1 MKTSRRQVR
10 LNSDSTDEL
19 ATSAL
24 LDGPHP
30 QLMRPS
36 TQDSGTETTLGRSRS
51 GRSATETL
59 GKPLPPTPSREKTA
73 DSVRDKQ
80 AKAVLAPK
88 TTNLKVLKKG
98 RKQDSKLETSDT
110 LLPRVSR
117 NGIRPTSSSTG
128 EAHRNTEHLTN
139 PQITSPQTSIADAI
153 ALSEKISDLM
163 QQDATKD
170 SKKRPKRKESV
181 KTVLT
186 TDSKPSP
193 LERSRTAFVKA
204 TRAITGRLSS
214 SIERPKISKR
224 KGDTLLDSS
233 DDLPHPQTGFL
244 PPISRG
250 RLDRRIAEGENLS
263 NPKVQVLLGGGH
275 IPRKPLPV
283 YESMKSLISQ
293 SSPMEDPFSDSMV
306 TERATTPQTPVELD
320 IGLDIDF
327 SRHKNKRVNRD
338 EGFPFR
344 GINHT
349 TSAFNFEPSLSAAEA
364 PTRFSS
370 MTSGLAQHPDV
381 ELFSSSPV
389 GFSTP
394 RIRLEPRPDADG
406 KKRLTGV
413 LVRAPSILDFS
424 FEDDHTDDDEPA
436 TPGGGSQV
444 TDHEHSLSV
453 KRKSAKED
461 LRAQISPL
469 NKKPRRISDA
479 STEGLLSIE
488 VGELDTQDH
497 HPLSEKDVNTRLHC
511 INRGSRKAKGLSMF
525 DTGKKEKAT
534 AAAVAPRSRS
544 ALGNRL
550 ASASRPTSILFSRES
565 RAHAQKLSTIEG
577 DGMDIDELQ
586 MDDQAYHMGGIK
598 G

>member
-1 MKTSRRQVR
+1 MKTSRSQVR
-10 LNSDSTDEL
+10 LYSDSADEL

-24 LDGPHP
+24 LDGPSP
-30 QLMRPS
+30 QLTRPS
-36 TQDSGTETTLGRSRS
+36 TQDSATGTILGRSRS

-59 GKPLPPTPSREKTA
+59 GKPMPPTPSREKTA
-73 DSVRDKQ
+73 DSERDKQ

-88 TTNLKVLKKG
+88 TTNLKVPRKG
-98 RKQDSKLETSDT
+98 GKQNSKLETSYT
-110 LLPRVSR
+110 LLPQVSQ
-117 NGIRPTSSSTG
+117 NGIHPIPPSNS
-128 EAHRNTEHLTN
+128 EAHRSTDHV
-139 PQITSPQTSIADAI
+139 TSPQTSIADAT
-153 ALSEKISDLM
+153 ALSKKISDLM
-163 QQDATKD
+163 QQNAAKD
-170 SKKRPKRKESV
+170 SKKRLKRKEST
-181 KTVLT
+181 KIVLAT
-186 TDSKPSP
+186 NSKPSP
-193 LERSRTAFVKA
+193 LERSRTAFAKA

-214 SIERPKISKR
+214 SIERPTKSKR

-233 DDLPHPQTGFL
+233 DDFPHPENGFL

-263 NPKVQVLLGGGH
+263 NPKIQNLMGGGH

-283 YESMKSLISQ
+283 YESMKSLTSQ
-293 SSPMEDPFSDSMV
+293 SAPMEDPFSDGV
-306 TERATTPQTPVELD
+306 DTERAMTPQTPIELD

-344 GINHT
+344 G
-349 TSAFNFEPSLSAAEA
+349 

-370 MTSGLAQHPDV
+370 MTSGLVQHPDV

-394 RIRLEPRPDADG
+394 RIRLEARPDADG

-413 LVRAPSILDFS
+413 VVRSPSILDFS
-424 FEDDHTDDDEPA
+424 FEDDHTDEDEPA
-436 TPGGGSQV
+436 TPAGGSQV
-444 TDHEHSLSV
+444 TDHEHNLSV

-469 NKKPRRISDA
+469 NKKPRRISGA
-479 STEGLLSIE
+479 STEDLLSTE
-488 VGELDTQDH
+488 VADLDTQDH
-497 HPLSEKDVNTRLHC
+497 RPLSEKDANTRIHRT
-511 INRGSRKAKGLSMF
+511 NREWRKVKGLSMF
-525 DTGKKEKAT
+525 DTGKKEKAA

-544 ALGNRL
+544 TLGSRL

-565 RAHAQKLSTIEG
+565 RAHARKLSTIEG
-577 DGMDIDELQ
+577 DSMDIDELQ
-586 MDDQAYHMGGIK
+586 MDDQARHKGGGK